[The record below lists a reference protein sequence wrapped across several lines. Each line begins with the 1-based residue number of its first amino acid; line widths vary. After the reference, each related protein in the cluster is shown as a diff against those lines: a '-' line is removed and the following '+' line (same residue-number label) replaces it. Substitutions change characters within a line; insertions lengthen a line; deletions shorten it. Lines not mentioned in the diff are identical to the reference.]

1 MASMQLENQMSAK
14 EQLTA
19 NLNNQ
24 TETQIHS
31 ERYINYSKSEIGP
44 DPPTIDAGEE
54 VTFNG
59 FVSKGAVVYAPHSPN
74 KGIPGL
80 SPAWVLAWDTTGY
93 TVFPPIPN
101 KVYVTCGPN
110 YIIERMTDDEI
121 LKKLNESISPDDS
134 HTDPITKA
142 TINANLTHSFHRG
155 INSLK
160 ANFGQS

>member
-1 MASMQLENQMSAK
+1 MASMQLENQLTVK
-14 EQLTA
+14 EKLTA

-24 TETQIHS
+24 TKTQIHS
-31 ERYINYSKSEIGP
+31 ERYINYSKSETGP

-59 FVSKGAVVYAPHSPN
+59 FVSKGAVVYAPPSPTR
-74 KGIPGL
+74 KIPGL

-93 TVFPPIPN
+93 TVIPPIPN

-110 YIIERMTDDEI
+110 YIIEKMTDDEI
-121 LKKLNESISPDDS
+121 LKKLDESTSPDGS

-142 TINANLTHSFHRG
+142 TINANLTHSFLSG
-155 INSLK
+155 NSLK